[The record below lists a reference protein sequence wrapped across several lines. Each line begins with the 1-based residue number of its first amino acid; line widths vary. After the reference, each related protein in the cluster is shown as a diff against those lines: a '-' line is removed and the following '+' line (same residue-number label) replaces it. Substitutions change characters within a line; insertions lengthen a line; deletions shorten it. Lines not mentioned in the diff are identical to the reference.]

1 MTKENRIVVGV
12 DGSEASIAALYWA
25 CDLATAER
33 LATLQVVTAWI
44 HDPMLDD
51 DSVSRNL
58 AEAGKAHREQLEAL
72 VSKTLGERPGCEI
85 VCEAIEGDPAD
96 VLVKASEGAT
106 MLVLGS
112 HGAGKL
118 LHLLVGSVSGAC
130 LRRATCAVTIIPPP
144 ARAEG
149 SKLGRLLAST
159 VLEPGPII

>member
-1 MTKENRIVVGV
+1 MTDENRIVVGV

-25 CDLATAER
+25 NDLATAQR
-33 LATLQVVTAWI
+33 LASLHVVTAWI
-44 HDPMLDD
+44 HDAMLDD
-51 DSVSRNL
+51 DSVSKNL

-72 VSKTLGERPGCEI
+72 VAKTLGDRPGCPI
-85 VCEAIEGDPAD
+85 TCEAIEGDPAD
-96 VLVKASEGAT
+96 VLVKAAQDAT

-130 LRRATCAVTIIPPP
+130 LRHATCAVTIIPPP
-144 ARAEG
+144 AHTEG

-159 VLEPGPII
+159 VLETGPII